1 MKFTLSFKKT
11 NSRRKRRQK
20 AMIGL
25 AQFDN
30 ASGQLKQDLDK
41 HTKNAH
47 DIPKENLDEEVLRET
62 LEEQARAEK
71 EWEDRIKKE
80 EAERELFILEF
91 GVQTDSEYE
100 TD

>member
-1 MKFTLSFKKT
+1 MSET
-11 NSRRKRRQK
+11 NNLTQPPTTTQK
-20 AMIGL
+20 PIRV
-25 AQFDN
+25 
-30 ASGQLKQDLDK
+30 
-41 HTKNAH
+41 
-47 DIPKENLDEEVLRET
+47 DEELLRET
-62 LEEQARAEK
+62 LEEQTRVEK

>member
-1 MKFTLSFKKT
+1 MHHSNKKEESY
-11 NSRRKRRQK
+11 NEEAIFWLK
-20 AMIGL
+20 AGRSGGEFAKTHLGGFEVAARL
-25 AQFDN
+25 ATPWKK
-30 ASGQLKQDLDK
+30 L
-41 HTKNAH
+41 T
-47 DIPKENLDEEVLRET
+47 EDEEVLRET

-71 EWEDRIKKE
+71 EREDRIKKE